1 MLRKRLMKR
10 LSKSATDISSCRKN
24 TYSTSPEE
32 EAREFGS
39 GHQPGRSGNAAGG
52 VAEGKENDID
62 VLRVSHMVIILT
74 IIR

>member
-39 GHQPGRSGNAAGG
+39 GSHPGRAGG
-52 VAEGKENDID
+52 AAEGKKITFTSS
-62 VLRVSHMVIILT
+62 VYHIWLILT

>member
-39 GHQPGRSGNAAGG
+39 GSQPGRAGSAAGG
-52 VAEGKENDID
+52 AAEGKKNDIHF
-62 VLRVSHMVIILT
+62 LRVSHIT